1 MGCVWGGEGSTECC
15 GNLVVGRAGLMSKE
29 AYLNLLARQI
39 EDFQN
44 TPGREVM
51 SVEEASF
58 DAWIKYY
65 RPDENSVNSQI
76 TYYDKGEL
84 LGVLL
89 DLEIRRRRDNRKSL
103 DEVMRYLY
111 VDFFQKGRN
120 YTPADFQKACEQM
133 AGASLE
139 QFFARYVRGKDDLV
153 PAYDEILAG
162 AGLRLE
168 QGGRAIGQAD
178 ASVPKKAFLGADL
191 DQQGDHLMV
200 TSVRSGTPAYE
211 QGVNAKDEIVA
222 LDGARVTKD
231 TFESMI
237 AAKRPGDK
245 VRLTVFR
252 FDDLRNFDIR
262 LGSRGDG
269 AYPIVPLAEAT
280 ELQKTIYH
288 PSIANA
294 VHQ

>member
-1 MGCVWGGEGSTECC
+1 
-15 GNLVVGRAGLMSKE
+15 
-29 AYLNLLARQI
+29 
-39 EDFQN
+39 
-44 TPGREVM
+44 M

-76 TYYDKGEL
+76 SYYDKGEL
-84 LGVLL
+84 LGLLL
-89 DLEIRRRRDNRKSL
+89 DLEIRRRTDNRKSL
-103 DEVMRYLY
+103 DDVMRYLY
-111 VDFFQKGRN
+111 AEFFQKARN
-120 YTPADFQKACEQM
+120 YTPADFQTACEQM

-168 QGGRAIGQAD
+168 QGGRGIGQAN

-200 TSVRSGTPAYE
+200 VSVRSGTPAYE
-211 QGVNAKDEIVA
+211 QGLNAKDEIVA

-237 AAKRPGDK
+237 AAKRPGDQ

-262 LGSRGDG
+262 LGSRVDG
-269 AYPIVPLAEAT
+269 SYRIVQRAEAT
-280 ELQKTIYH
+280 EQQKRIYQ
-288 PSIANA
+288 SWLGE
-294 VHQ
+294 VQR